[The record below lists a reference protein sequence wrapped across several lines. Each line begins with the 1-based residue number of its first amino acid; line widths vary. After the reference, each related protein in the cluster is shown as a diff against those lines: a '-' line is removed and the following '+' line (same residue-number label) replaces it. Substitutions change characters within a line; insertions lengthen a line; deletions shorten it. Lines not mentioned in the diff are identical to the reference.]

1 MKIDSL
7 FCQVRYL
14 IFSLFDKEFLDCD
27 YVGTMITSEP
37 IAQGFAWRPGQV
49 EFYIVNS
56 GSFYPLEEAYGI
68 YDNFIIALDVFLDE
82 PVSLDK
88 SAVRAIQVPFSVT
101 GNDGIRITSDDDSGA
116 RPPRKVAIPAGD
128 YALVFEQGWKYNP
141 QPIEKDPITG
151 EEEEQTLYT
160 LWGRLWFT
168 TEKNAEAKILLK
180 DPRDNGL
187 NIDVDS
193 HLLMDGK
200 LEGVF

>member
-1 MKIDSL
+1 MQIDSIS
-7 FCQVRYL
+7 CQVLY
-14 IFSLFDKEFLDCD
+14 FNFDLFDQEFLDCD
-27 YVGTMITSEP
+27 HVRNIITSQP
-37 IAQGFAWRPGQV
+37 LQGFVWRRGHV
-49 EFYIVNS
+49 KFYTVTTFNVD
-56 GSFYPLEEAYGI
+56 I
-68 YDNFIIALDVFLDE
+68 YDDSYDMYKISVDILLDE

-88 SAVRAIQVPFSVT
+88 SAVRVIQVPFSVT